1 MGELVNFIVDRKF
14 FVCYVIV
21 SAAALSLVILFVALR
36 VAIFHFH
43 IYG

>member
-21 SAAALSLVILFVALR
+21 SAAALSLVIRFAALCI
-36 VAIFHFH
+36 VIFYFH
-43 IYG
+43 IYD